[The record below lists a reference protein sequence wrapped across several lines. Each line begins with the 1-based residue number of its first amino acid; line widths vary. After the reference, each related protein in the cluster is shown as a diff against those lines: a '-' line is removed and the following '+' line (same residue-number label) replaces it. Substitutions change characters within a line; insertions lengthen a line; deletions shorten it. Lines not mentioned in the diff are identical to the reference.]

1 MKQNNLK
8 AIGITGGVGCGK
20 SAIMGYL
27 KDNYN
32 CEIILADN
40 AAHDVK
46 MKGTSCYNKLVNL
59 LGKEVLDAD
68 GEIDKA
74 KMAAIIFSDACILK
88 QVNDIIH
95 PEVKQYIIERIAT
108 LRREG
113 EVKFFFLEAALLIED
128 NYSEILDEIW
138 YIYASEDTRRNRL
151 KISRNYSDEKIDSIM
166 KNQLSEEEFRKHC
179 QFVID
184 NDKDLSNTYMQLK
197 IKLEGYL

>member
-20 SAIMGYL
+20 SAIMSYL

-46 MKGTSCYNKLVNL
+46 KKGTSCYNKLVNL
-59 LGKEVLDAD
+59 LGKDVLDAA

-74 KMAAIIFSDACILK
+74 KMAALIFSDTCLLK

-95 PEVKQYIIERIAT
+95 PEVKRYIIERIAT
-108 LRREG
+108 LRKEG
-113 EVKFFFLEAALLIED
+113 DVDFFFLEAALLIED

-184 NDKDLSNTYMQLK
+184 NDKDLNNTYMQLK